1 MNLRTFTARTMAEA
15 LVHVRRT
22 MGADAVILHTR
33 SYKRGGI
40 LGIGAKA
47 VVEVTAADGREVGRK
62 KRSQAVRDRQEQL
75 AALVARRKGSDA
87 SPRVA
92 AERLKSLSRVSE
104 RASEQRTP
112 EPVREP
118 EQPAMAGDLIRR
130 TYAAA
135 RAEFEQ
141 SQTPVQPAV
150 QASVAT
156 LTPEPTYSNDQLA
169 DEMRAI
175 KRMVAQMMTSKKQR
189 QVSSD
194 RPDVPDKLF
203 DQYLAL
209 LEQEVTEELAE
220 EIVDQ
225 VRGQLSDDDLDDEQA
240 CRKAVMEAVAGILPT
255 GAMSKEQSATPDDG
269 RPRTIALVG
278 PTGVGKTT
286 TIAKLAATFKLKQKK
301 KVGLITLDTY
311 RIAAVD
317 QLRTYAGIIGVPLR
331 VAMSPDELEK
341 AIDGYRDCDV
351 VLIDTAGRSQ
361 RDDPRLGELQS
372 FIAAAKPHEVHLVL
386 SSTCTQ
392 KVLEDTIER
401 FARIHTDRIIFTKLD
416 EAVTF
421 GVVLN
426 VMRKVRKRLSYI
438 TTGQE
443 VPHQIEPGR
452 PDRLA
457 ALVLGEGV
465 VQES

>member
-1 MNLRTFTARTMAEA
+1 MNVRTFTARTMAEA

-33 SYKRGGI
+33 SYKRGGV
-40 LGIGAKA
+40 LGFGARS

-62 KRSQAVRDRQEQL
+62 KRTAALRDRQPQL
-75 AALVARRKGSDA
+75 AELMAKRGRSAEYDNAREAGRLQSPGPGPRNEPAL
-87 SPRVA
+87 
-92 AERLKSLSRVSE
+92 
-104 RASEQRTP
+104 
-112 EPVREP
+112 
-118 EQPAMAGDLIRR
+118 AGDLIKR

-135 RAEFEQ
+135 RAEFEK
-141 SQTPVQPAV
+141 SQAATPAPVAPVPIAAPAAPAA
-150 QASVAT
+150 ASN
-156 LTPEPTYSNDQLA
+156 PEQLA
-169 DEMRAI
+169 EEMKAI
-175 KRMVAQMMTSKKQR
+175 KRMVARMMTSKQARGRGEAK
-189 QVSSD
+189 
-194 RPDVPDKLF
+194 PDVPDKLF

-209 LEQEVTEELAE
+209 LEQEVAEELAE
-220 EIVDQ
+220 EIVGQ
-225 VRGQLSDDDLDDEQA
+225 VRGQLSDADLDNEQA
-240 CRKAVMEAVAGILPT
+240 CRKAVMETVAQVLPAGEAANCKSQPT
-255 GAMSKEQSATPDDG
+255 HDG

-286 TIAKLAATFKLKQKK
+286 TVAKLAATFKLKHKQ

-331 VAMSPDELEK
+331 VVTSPAELEQ
-341 AIDGYRDCDV
+341 AIASFHDCDA

-361 RDDPRLGELQS
+361 RDDPRLSELAS
-372 FIAAAKPHEVHLVL
+372 YIEAATPHEVHLVL

-401 FARIHTDRIIFTKLD
+401 FSKIHTDRIIFTKLD

-426 VMRKVRKRLSYI
+426 VMRKVKKRLSYI

-457 ALVLGEGV
+457 ALMLGEGV
-465 VQES
+465 VHQS